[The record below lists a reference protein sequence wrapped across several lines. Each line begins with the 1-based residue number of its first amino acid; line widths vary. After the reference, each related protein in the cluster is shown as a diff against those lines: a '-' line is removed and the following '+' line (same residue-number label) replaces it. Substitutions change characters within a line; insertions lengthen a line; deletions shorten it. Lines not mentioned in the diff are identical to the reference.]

1 MQIQSL
7 DREDPRRRKKQSTL
21 VFLPGKFHGKRS
33 LAGYSLKVYKESDMT
48 ELLSVY
54 VCGIYL
60 LNLSVW
66 IFFFNFTQEIPYSML
81 GLSEYKFFE
90 L

>member
-1 MQIQSL
+1 MERGAWQVTDL
-7 DREDPRRRKKQSTL
+7 R
-21 VFLPGKFHGKRS
+21 G
-33 LAGYSLKVYKESDMT
+33 YKESDMT

-54 VCGIYL
+54 VCGMYL

-66 IFFFNFTQEIPYSML
+66 IFKNFTQEIPYSTL
-81 GLSEYKFFE
+81 GISENNFFK